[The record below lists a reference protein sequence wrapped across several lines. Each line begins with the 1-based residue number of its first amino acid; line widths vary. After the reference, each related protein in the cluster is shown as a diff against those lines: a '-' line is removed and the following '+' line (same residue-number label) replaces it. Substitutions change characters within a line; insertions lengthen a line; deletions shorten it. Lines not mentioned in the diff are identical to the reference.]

1 MLVNINSITVIP
13 NYVGSNIQYEP
24 VSQQNIP
31 AEKVSVS
38 VRDSKNAEELKTLKA
53 QIIVLERN
61 VKNMPMKFYRG

>member
-13 NYVGSNIQYEP
+13 NYVGSNIQNEP
-24 VSQQNIP
+24 ASQQNIP
-31 AEKVSVS
+31 TEKVPVT
-38 VRDSKNAEELKTLKA
+38 VRDSKTAEELKTLKA